1 SPLTAVSYSSLDTT
15 TGSDLFHTAELSII
29 TDTTTT
35 TTSTNPHQHYNHN
48 HHPNNQTTTMDSE
61 SERPRIKQQPSMT
74 LYLATV
80 SALLGALGMGL
91 VLGWTAPALITM
103 VDDDS
108 QPKLDN
114 VADKDAIT
122 WIGSSMT
129 LGALVGALFSGTISQ
144 YFGRKKALIFYGI
157 PFTIGWLLLVFAK
170 SITLLIVG
178 RVVCG
183 ISCGLLS
190 GTAPSYVVEI
200 STIAIR
206 GLIGA
211 CFQLFVTIGILLVYI
226 IGAFIKWRPLAGVS
240 MIPTIVMMIC
250 MFFMPESPSWL
261 MSKGKV
267 TEATQSLRRLRGQ
280 NSDTD
285 QEMRMLQQAEIDKQ
299 GGGFKLS
306 SYGSRPHLMPFIL
319 ALLLMLFQQFSGINA
334 VMFYATSIFAEA
346 GSSIEPKYATIIIG
360 VAQVIATG
368 AGSLLVDR
376 LGRKI
381 LLSASGILHVV
392 SLAALGVYYYVADK
406 HPDTAKSLGWL
417 PLVSLVVFIIGFSIG
432 YGPVPWLMV
441 AEITPTDSRSMTSAI
456 ATAFNWTCAFLMT
469 KNFELLKDSITTEG
483 TFFSFSGLAIVSII
497 FVIFLLPETKGKSS
511 EQIAQN
517 FQSKTSSLDVTKRG
531 NHKLELDRLNG

>member
-1 SPLTAVSYSSLDTT
+1 
-15 TGSDLFHTAELSII
+15 
-29 TDTTTT
+29 
-35 TTSTNPHQHYNHN
+35 
-48 HHPNNQTTTMDSE
+48 
-61 SERPRIKQQPSMT
+61 
-74 LYLATV
+74 
-80 SALLGALGMGL
+80 MGL

-103 VDDDS
+103 VEDGS
-108 QPKLDN
+108 EPKLDN
-114 VADKDAIT
+114 KADKDAIT

-129 LGALVGALFSGTISQ
+129 LGALGGALISGTISQ
-144 YFGRKKALIFYGI
+144 FFGRKKALIIYGI
-157 PFTIGWLLLVFAK
+157 PFTIGWIILVAAK
-170 SITLLIVG
+170 NVTLLIIG

-200 STIAIR
+200 STIDIR

-211 CFQLFVTIGILLVYI
+211 CFQLFVTIGILLVYV
-226 IGAFIKWRPLAGVS
+226 IGAFITWRPLAAVS
-240 MIPTIVMMIC
+240 MVPTIIMMIC

-261 MSKGKV
+261 MSKGKLS
-267 TEATQSLRRLRGQ
+267 EATQSLLRLRGH
-280 NSDTD
+280 NSDTEL
-285 QEMRMLQQAEIDKQ
+285 EMRMLQQAEIDKQ
-299 GGGFKLS
+299 GEGFKFS
-306 SYGSRPHLMPFIL
+306 SYSRRPHLMPFIL

-368 AGSLLVDR
+368 IGSLLVDR

-381 LLSASGILHVV
+381 LLGASGLLHVI
-392 SLAALGVYYYVADK
+392 SLAALGVYYYLADK
-406 HPDTAKSLGWL
+406 QPDTAKSLGWL

-441 AEITPTDSRSMTSAI
+441 AEITPTDSRAMTSAF

-469 KNFELLKDSITTEG
+469 KNFELLKDTITTEG
-483 TFFSFSGLAIVSII
+483 TFFSFSAFAIVSII
-497 FVIFLLPETKGKSS
+497 FVVCMLPETKGKSS

-517 FQSKTSSLDVTKRG
+517 FKSSSSSSSSKRG
-531 NHKLELDRLNG
+531 NNNELKRLNG